1 MGLLA
6 WVVSPWL
13 ADRMSGPGALPRALT
28 VTLTGGLIWQF
39 VLVATLV
46 LREQRT
52 LRWSVLKDALWL
64 RAPRSPR
71 TGRRGGLAWLVVLP
85 LIVAYA
91 AEGLL
96 VLPGP
101 ASRDLG
107 AFLGSHAGHTLL
119 AGSWGWFAIIATLA
133 VFNTVLG
140 EELLFRGF
148 LLPRMNGVFGRRD
161 WLANG
166 VLFAG
171 YHLHMPW
178 EIPTTLLDTLRAER
192 RPRGARALLGA
203 QGLSHRVQPAL
214 RETSLRAEE
223 AHIERAAYSGGPFG
237 APKRAGDP
245 SLSRSTERL
254 RERAIALRAFSGR
267 PSRGGKYRRQNK
279 AALTASRPE
288 SPFSPTAGERLLHV
302 REQQSLS

>member
-1 MGLLA
+1 MEAPTTSIPTPAPATTRRGSASATRRPWAARVDQPARRPDERALPQLSLRGIIAVWAAAALPMGLLA

-13 ADRMSGPGALPRALT
+13 ADRMSGPGALSRALII
-28 VTLTGGLIWQF
+28 TLTGGLIWQF
-39 VLVATLV
+39 VLVLALV
-46 LREQRT
+46 WREQRT

-64 RAPRSPR
+64 RAPRAPR
-71 TGRRGGLAWLVVLP
+71 TGRRGGRVWLVVLP

-91 AEGLL
+91 VEGLL
-96 VLPGP
+96 VLHGP

-171 YHLHMPW
+171 YHLHAPW
-178 EIPTTLLDTLRAER
+178 EIPTTLLDTFILAYPSKRYR
-192 RPRGARALLGA
+192 SALIGIAVHSA
-203 QGLSHRVQPAL
+203 QSVLLVGLAL
-214 RETSLRAEE
+214 SLVLK
-223 AHIERAAYSGGPFG
+223 G
-237 APKRAGDP
+237 
-245 SLSRSTERL
+245 
-254 RERAIALRAFSGR
+254 
-267 PSRGGKYRRQNK
+267 
-279 AALTASRPE
+279 
-288 SPFSPTAGERLLHV
+288 
-302 REQQSLS
+302 